1 MRPLALIAANLL
13 AACLI
18 AACPLATAAAQEHDH
33 DHAKEAAAACSTSPE
48 ANRKLV
54 LHFYERALVDRKVR
68 EAFEH
73 HASEDFIEHKPDI
86 AGGTREATIVFL
98 EGLVKDMPQAR
109 WEVLRAA
116 AQDDLVFVHVRFTPA
131 PGAPEYAIV
140 DVFRVAGCR
149 IVEHWDVVA
158 AGPKPDAPKLNP
170 NPRF

>member
-1 MRPLALIAANLL
+1 MRTLVLL
-13 AACLI
+13 AVCL
-18 AACPLATAAAQEHDH
+18 LATASVHAHEPAA
-33 DHAKEAAAACSTSPE
+33 KAAASCSTTPE

-54 LHFYERALVDRKVR
+54 LHFYERALVDRRPR

-73 HASEDFIEHKPDI
+73 HASENFIEHKPDI
-86 AGGTREATIVFL
+86 PQGNRESTIVFL
-98 EGLVKDMPQAR
+98 EGLIKQLPEGR

-131 PGAPEYAIV
+131 PGAPEYAIA
-140 DVFRVAGCR
+140 DVFRLADCR

-158 AGPKPDAPKLNP
+158 QGPAPGTPSPNP

>member
-1 MRPLALIAANLL
+1 MKVLILL
-13 AACLI
+13 ATCL
-18 AACPLATAAAQEHDH
+18 LATASAQSHEP
-33 DHAKEAAAACSTSPE
+33 AEQAGSACSSTPG

-73 HASEDFIEHKPDI
+73 HASEGFVEHKPDI
-86 AGGTREATIVFL
+86 PQGNRESTIVFL
-98 EGLVKDMPQAR
+98 EGLVKQMPDAR

-140 DVFRVAGCR
+140 DVFRVADCR
-149 IVEHWDVVA
+149 IAEHWDVVA
-158 AGPKPDAPKLNP
+158 APPAADAPKVNP

>member
-1 MRPLALIAANLL
+1 MRSLALL
-13 AACLI
+13 ATCL
-18 AACPLATAAAQEHDH
+18 LATASAHAHDPAAHSGHAGHSEH
-33 DHAKEAAAACSTSPE
+33 AGGKCSTTPE

-54 LHFYERALVDRKVR
+54 LHFYSRALIDRNPR

-86 AGGTREATIVFL
+86 PKGTREETIRFL
-98 EGLVKDMPQAR
+98 EGIIKDIPEAR
-109 WEVLRAA
+109 WEILRAA

-131 PGAPEYAIV
+131 PGAPEYGIV
-140 DVFRVAGCR
+140 DVFRLVDCR

-158 AGPKPDAPKLNP
+158 AGPAPGTPSPNP